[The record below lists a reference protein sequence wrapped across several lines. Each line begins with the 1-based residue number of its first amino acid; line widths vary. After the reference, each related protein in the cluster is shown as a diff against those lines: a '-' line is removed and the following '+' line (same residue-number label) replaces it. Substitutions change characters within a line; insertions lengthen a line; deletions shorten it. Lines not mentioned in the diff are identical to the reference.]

1 MAVKMNTHRQAKRF
15 QGMQLFQGMGK
26 VRSGQIWLN
35 VTALVDM
42 MTVLVIFLLMQFST
56 TGEMLFISKNLKMP
70 SAEHGRE
77 VTRVPILSLDRSGD
91 LYFEGIIIA
100 SHLRS
105 PVIDE
110 NWEIAALSEKLKN
123 IADRNSIK
131 IVNIQVDKNVD
142 YSVLKRVLHTC
153 EVAGY
158 GKIRLAVGRES
169 KTNKQI

>member
-1 MAVKMNTHRQAKRF
+1 MAVKMNTLRQAKRF
-15 QGMQLFQGMGK
+15 QSMKIFQGMGK
-26 VRSGQIWLN
+26 ARSGQIWLN

-56 TGEMLFISKNLKMP
+56 TGEMLFISKNLKMA

-91 LYFEGIIIA
+91 LYFEGMIIA

-105 PVIDE
+105 PAMNE
-110 NWEIAALSEKLKN
+110 NWEIPALTEKLKKN
-123 IADRNSIK
+123 AVGNSIK
-131 IVNIQVDKNVD
+131 IVNVQIDKNVD

-153 EVAGY
+153 EVAGF